1 MRSLWKTGLLLII
14 LVIPVFIYL
23 FLQSF
28 GSNSY
33 AIPIFY
39 EEGVVSSLP
48 NCEFTDGQHYIPDFK
63 LTSQDEAHIT
73 EEVLENNITVVDFF
87 FTSCPDICPVMSS
100 ELSRVQ
106 EVFKNKKL
114 VNILSFTVDPIYDNP
129 SVLKRYAEEFDADT
143 AQWKFLTG
151 EKEIIYSLARCG
163 FLLPVEDGDGSKE
176 DFIHSEKIILVDQQK
191 RIRGYYDGTD
201 REDIDRLITEIN
213 ILLGEYN
220 S

>member
-1 MRSLWKTGLLLII
+1 MRSPWKTGLLLII

-33 AIPIFY
+33 VIPVFY

-48 NCEFTDGQHYIPDFK
+48 NCDFVKGQHYIPKFN
-63 LTSQDEAHIT
+63 LVSQDQAQIT
-73 EEVLENNITVVDFF
+73 DKVLENNITIVDFF
-87 FTSCPDICPVMSS
+87 FTSCPDICPIMSS

-106 EVFKNKKL
+106 EVFKNKDL
-114 VNILSFTVDPIYDNP
+114 VKILSITVDPAYDNP
-129 SVLKRYAEEFDADT
+129 KVLKKYAEEFGADT

-151 EKEIIYSLARCG
+151 EKELIYSLARCG

>member
-1 MRSLWKTGLLLII
+1 MRSPWKTGLLLII

-33 AIPIFY
+33 VIPVFY

-48 NCEFTDGQHYIPDFK
+48 NCDFAEGQHYIPEFN
-63 LTSQDEAHIT
+63 LVSQDQSGIT
-73 EEVLENNITVVDFF
+73 DRVLENNITIVDFF
-87 FTSCPDICPVMSS
+87 FTSCPDICPIMSS

-106 EVFKNKKL
+106 EVFKNKDL
-114 VNILSFTVDPIYDNP
+114 VKILSITVDPAYDTP
-129 SVLKRYAEEFDADT
+129 QVLKNYAEEFGADT

-151 EKEIIYSLARCG
+151 EKALIYSLARCG

>member
-1 MRSLWKTGLLLII
+1 MKSPWKTGLLLII

-39 EEGVVSSLP
+39 EDGVVSSLP
-48 NCEFTDGQHYIPDFK
+48 NCEFAEGQHYIPEFK
-63 LTSQDEAHIT
+63 LISQDQTNIT
-73 EEVLENNITVVDFF
+73 DKALENNITIVDFF

-106 EVFKNKKL
+106 EVFRNKKL
-114 VNILSFTVDPIYDNP
+114 VNLLSITVDPAYDSP
-129 SVLKRYAEEFDADT
+129 AILKKYAEEFGADT
-143 AQWKFLTG
+143 AQWNFLTG
-151 EKEIIYSLARCG
+151 EKETIYSLARCG

-201 REDIDRLITEIN
+201 REEIDRLITEIN
-213 ILLGEYN
+213 ILLDEYN